1 MKLSLS
7 APSPEYRLEGDRLCL
22 RPITEEDIDEV
33 LSWRN
38 APQTVQNFYYR
49 KPITRQEQ
57 ENWIRTKVASGQVHQ
72 FVVFLK
78 ETGQDIGCV
87 YLQHFEPEIRCAE
100 SGVFF
105 DPEAPAGQG
114 YGTEAVKLLNFGY
127 AFGVLGLHQTIA
139 RVQSHNIASR
149 KLHERAGFLE
159 ECTIE
164 HDAFLDGAWVDTVQ
178 FRLYVPQLEIPCVPT
193 SESGEDAAYAAVLRA
208 GVTVPGSKSITNRA
222 LLMAMLADGESEL
235 SGVLFSDDSRHFLQ
249 CATDLGFDVSI
260 DEGARKVTLRG
271 LGGALPRE
279 EASLNVGSAGTA
291 ARFLT
296 AVLGVSEGTFHLDA
310 SEQMR
315 RRPMAPLI
323 RTLRDLGCDITCEG
337 EEDHFPFTIH
347 GKGCDT
353 CDLEI
358 EIGQS
363 SQFLSGL
370 LMSAPLIGPEIVTD
384 PGEGVRIRALGSHG
398 GAYIRIT
405 REMMRSFGVETESE
419 TGAEGET
426 FVIPFGQQYRAIRY
440 AIEPDMSAA
449 AYFYAMCPLLR
460 TPVLVRGIHF
470 DSLQGDI
477 AFLRILEQMGCKA
490 EDTAEGICL
499 MPPEGALKGISV
511 DMSAC
516 SDQAITLAAIAPF
529 AEGPTEITGIGHI
542 RLQESDRLH
551 GIAQAHASLGIRT
564 EEGEDRILI
573 HPGEPHAGV
582 VDTLEDHRMAMGF
595 SLVGLRVPGVVIDNP
610 YCCRKTY
617 ENYFSDLSKIFEN

>member
-7 APSPEYRLEGDRLCL
+7 APSPDYRLEGERLCL

-33 LSWRN
+33 LAWRN

-49 KPITRQEQ
+49 KPITRSEQEQ
-57 ENWIRTKVASGQVHQ
+57 WIRTKVASGTVHQ
-72 FVVFLK
+72 FIVFLK

-87 YLQHFEPEIRCAE
+87 YLQHFDTETRCAE

-139 RVQSHNIASR
+139 RVQSHNTASR
-149 KLHERAGFLE
+149 KLHQRAGFLE
-159 ECTIE
+159 EGTIV
-164 HDAFLDGAWVDTVQ
+164 HDIFLDGAWVDTVC
-178 FRLYVPQLEIPCVPT
+178 FRLYVPQLEIPCV
-193 SESGEDAAYAAVLRA
+193 SEKRGSGEPAFAAALRE

-222 LLMAMLADGESEL
+222 LLMAMLADGETEL

-249 CATDLGFDVSI
+249 CARDLGFEVQV
-260 DEGARKVTLRG
+260 DEAARKVSICG
-271 LGGALPRE
+271 LGGALPKE

-296 AVLGVSEGTFHLDA
+296 AVLGVSKGTFHLDA

-323 RTLRDLGCDITCEG
+323 RTLRDLGCEIRCEA
-337 EEDHFPFTIH
+337 EEDHFPFTIT
-347 GKGCDT
+347 GKGCDRYE
-353 CDLEI
+353 LEI

-370 LMSAPLIGPEIVTD
+370 LISAPLIGPEILTD
-384 PGEGVRIRALGSHG
+384 PGAGVRIRALGSHG

-440 AIEPDMSAA
+440 AVEPDMSAA
-449 AYFYAMCPLLR
+449 AYYYAMCPLLGV
-460 TPVLVRGIHF
+460 PVMVRDIHF

-477 AFLRILEQMGCKA
+477 AFLRILERMGCRA
-490 EDTAEGICL
+490 EETAEGIAL
-499 MPPEGALKGISV
+499 LPPEGALQGISV

-516 SDQAITLAAIAPF
+516 SDQAITLAAVAPF
-529 AEGPTEITGIGHI
+529 AEGPVEITGIGHI
-542 RLQESDRLH
+542 RLQECDRLH
-551 GIAQAHASLGIRT
+551 GIAQALASLGIRT
-564 EEGEDRILI
+564 EEGEDRIVI
-573 HPGEPHAGV
+573 YPGRPTGGV

-617 ENYFSDLSKIFEN
+617 ENYFSDLAKIFDN